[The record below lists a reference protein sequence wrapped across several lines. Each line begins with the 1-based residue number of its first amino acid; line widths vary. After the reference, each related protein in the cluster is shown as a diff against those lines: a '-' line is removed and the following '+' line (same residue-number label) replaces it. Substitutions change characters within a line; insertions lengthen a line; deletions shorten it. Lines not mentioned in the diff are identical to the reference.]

1 MRGMGQPPLVGRARG
16 VLIIRAMTIDRLRFA
31 PQFFVIAL
39 AGAVM
44 AFLTLIPLVML
55 LYGSLKSG
63 PPGVPSDLTVKNYL
77 VLFENWRL
85 VGAFANSLIF
95 STGSSFLAFAGGLY
109 LAWMTERTNVPWKG
123 IVYACILAPM
133 IVPGILTTVGWIMV
147 FGRRSGII
155 NLIATQY
162 LGFEQPIEIN
172 NMPGM
177 IWVQGTDQIPLA
189 FLLLAAAFR
198 SMDPS
203 LEEAAMVSG
212 SGIVST
218 TFRITLRVMLPAI
231 LAVWMISFVRAIEN
245 FEVPAL
251 IGIPAG
257 ILVFA
262 TEVYLATKNVPTDFG
277 LASTFAVVYLA
288 ITTVGVVFYLRW
300 TTASEQFAT
309 ITGKGYRPSAFDLG
323 TWRLPLAVSNI
334 LLCFILFILPILVVI
349 WSSFLPYYM
358 APSKAA
364 FDSLTLENY
373 KNLWNLPLVNR
384 ALWNSFILGISSSTI
399 TMLLTAVTAW
409 IIVRTSWRG
418 KGVLDFL
425 AFSPIAMPGLVLGI
439 AILWLYLVLPLP
451 VYGTLWILL
460 IAYVTKYLPY
470 GMRACSSSMLQI
482 KKELEEASE
491 ASGAPWSQTFRRVI
505 LPLLAPGFVAG
516 WIYVIT
522 HSFRELSTSIMLY
535 RSGTE
540 VIAIVLFELWDGGQY
555 PQLSALGMVLV
566 AILVTISLIARKIGA
581 RYSIQQI

>member
-1 MRGMGQPPLVGRARG
+1 MQTGL
-16 VLIIRAMTIDRLRFA
+16 RLAVR
-31 PQFFVIAL
+31 PQLFFVAL
-39 AGAVM
+39 AATLI
-44 AFLTLIPLVML
+44 AYLTLIPLVML

-63 PPGVPSDLTVKNYL
+63 PPGVPGALTLRNYL
-77 VLFENWRL
+77 ALFENWRL
-85 VGAFANSLIF
+85 PGALLNSLIF
-95 STGSSFLAFAGGLY
+95 SAGSSAVAFAGGLY
-109 LAWMTERTNVPWKG
+109 LAWMTERTNAPWRG
-123 IVYACILAPM
+123 ALYTCVLVPM
-133 IVPGILTTVGWIMV
+133 IVPGILTTVGWIIL

-155 NLIATQY
+155 NIVATQY

-177 IWVQGTDQIPLA
+177 IWVQGTDQIPLV
-189 FLLLAAAFR
+189 FLLLAAALR

-203 LEEAAMVSG
+203 LEEAAMVAG
-212 SGIVST
+212 SGIVQT
-218 TFRITLRVMLPAI
+218 TRRITARVLLPAI
-231 LAVWMISFVRAIEN
+231 LAVWMITFVRAIEN

-251 IGIPAG
+251 IGMPAG

-262 TEVYLATKNVPTDFG
+262 TEVYLATKTVPTDFG
-277 LASTFAVVYLA
+277 VASTFAVVYLA
-288 ITTVGVVFYLRW
+288 ITTVGVVLYLRW
-300 TTASEQFAT
+300 TAVSEQFAT
-309 ITGKGYRPSAFDLG
+309 VTGKGFRPTPFDLG
-323 TWRLPLAVSNI
+323 RWRKPFAVLNLSF
-334 LLCFILFILPILVVI
+334 CFVVFILPVLVVV
-349 WSSFLPYYM
+349 WSSFLPFYM

-364 FDSLTLENY
+364 LDSLTLENY
-373 KNLWNLPLVNR
+373 RNLWNFPLVHR
-384 ALWNSFILGISSSTI
+384 ALWNSFVLGISSSTI
-399 TMLLTAVTAW
+399 TMLLTAVIAW

-491 ASGAPWSQTFRRVI
+491 TSGASWNHTFRRVV

-540 VIAIVLFELWDGGQY
+540 VISIVLFELWDGGQY
-555 PQLSALGMVLV
+555 PALSALGMVLI
-566 AILVTISLIARKIGA
+566 AILVVISLIARALGA
-581 RYSIQQI
+581 RYSIQQV

>member
-1 MRGMGQPPLVGRARG
+1 MIESIRQIRLGPQSI
-16 VLIIRAMTIDRLRFA
+16 LI
-31 PQFFVIAL
+31 VL
-39 AGAVM
+39 AGGLLAY
-44 AFLTLIPLVML
+44 LTVIPLVML

-63 PPGVPSDLTVKNYL
+63 PPGVPGALTVENYFK
-77 VLFENWRL
+77 LFANWRL
-85 VGAFANSLIF
+85 APALLNSLVF
-95 STGSSFLAFAGGLY
+95 STGSSLLAFTGGLY
-109 LAWMTERTNVPWKG
+109 LAWTTERTNVPCRNA
-123 IVYACILAPM
+123 IYICVLVPM
-133 IVPGILTTVGWIMV
+133 IVPGILTTVGWIIL
-147 FGRRSGII
+147 FGRRSGVI
-155 NLIATQY
+155 NIVAAQ
-162 LGFEQPIEIN
+162 LGLDQPIEIY
-172 NMPGM
+172 NMAGM
-177 IWVQGTDQIPLA
+177 IWVQGTDQIPFA
-189 FLLLAAAFR
+189 FLLLAAALR

-203 LEEAAMVSG
+203 LEEAAMVAG
-212 SGIVST
+212 SGILRT
-218 TFRITLRVMLPAI
+218 TLRITMRVLLPAI

-251 IGIPAG
+251 IGMPAG

-288 ITTVGVVFYLRW
+288 ITTVGVLLYLKW
-300 TTASEQFAT
+300 TALSDQFAT
-309 ITGKGYRPSAFDLG
+309 ITGKGFRPTVYDLG
-323 TWRLPLAVSNI
+323 RWRRPIAVLNF
-334 LLCFILFILPILVVI
+334 FICSVVFILPVLIVV
-349 WSSFLPYYM
+349 WSSFLPFYM

-364 FDSLTLENY
+364 LDSLTLENY
-373 KNLWNLPLVNR
+373 KNLWNLPLVHR
-384 ALWNSFILGISSSTI
+384 ALWNSFVLGISSSTV
-399 TMLLTAVTAW
+399 TMLLTAVIAW
-409 IIVRTSWRG
+409 MIVRAKWHG
-418 KGVLDFL
+418 KGALDFL

-491 ASGAPWSQTFRRVI
+491 ASGASWRQTFRRVV

-555 PQLSALGMVLV
+555 PQLAALGMVLI
-566 AILVTISLIARKIGA
+566 AILVVISLIARAVGA
-581 RYSIQQI
+581 RYSIQQM

>member
-1 MRGMGQPPLVGRARG
+1 MIASLRQIRLGPQST
-16 VLIIRAMTIDRLRFA
+16 LIILAGG
-31 PQFFVIAL
+31 AL
-39 AGAVM
+39 AY
-44 AFLTLIPLVML
+44 LTVIPLVML
-55 LYGSLKSG
+55 VYGSLKSG
-63 PPGVPSDLTVKNYL
+63 PPGVAGALTSENYL
-77 VLFENWRL
+77 KLLANWRL
-85 VGAFANSLIF
+85 APALLNSLIF
-95 STGSSFLAFAGGLY
+95 STGSSLLAFAGGLY
-109 LAWMTERTNVPWKG
+109 LAWMTERTNLPWRG
-123 IVYACILAPM
+123 AVYTCILVPM
-133 IVPGILTTVGWIMV
+133 IVPGILTTVGWIIL

-155 NLIATQY
+155 NIIGMQY
-162 LGFEQPIEIN
+162 LGLSEPIEIN

-189 FLLLAAAFR
+189 FLLLAAALR

-203 LEEAAMVSG
+203 LEEAAMVAG
-212 SGIVST
+212 SGIFRT
-218 TFRITLRVMLPAI
+218 TMRITLRVLLPGI

-251 IGIPAG
+251 IGMPAG

-262 TEVYLATKNVPTDFG
+262 TEVYLATKTVPTDFG

-288 ITTVGVVFYLRW
+288 ITTVGVLLYLKW
-300 TTASEQFAT
+300 TAASEQYAT
-309 ITGKGYRPSAFDLG
+309 ITGKGFRPSAFDLG
-323 TWRLPLAVSNI
+323 RWRIPFAAFNM
-334 LLCFILFILPILVVI
+334 LLCFILFILPVLVVV
-349 WSSFLPYYM
+349 WSSFLPFYM
-358 APSKAA
+358 APSPTA
-364 FDSLTLENY
+364 FASLTLENY
-373 KNLWNLPLVNR
+373 HNLWNLPLVHR
-384 ALWNSFILGISSSTI
+384 AMWNSFVLGLGSSTL
-399 TMLLTAVTAW
+399 TMLLTAVIAW
-409 IIVRTSWRG
+409 IVVRTKWRG
-418 KGVLDFL
+418 KGALDFL

-439 AILWLYLVLPLP
+439 AILWLYLVLPVP

-491 ASGAPWSQTFRRVI
+491 ASGAAWSHTFKRVV

-540 VIAIVLFELWDGGQY
+540 VISIVLFELWDGGQY
-555 PQLSALGMVLV
+555 PALCALGIVMIV
-566 AILVTISLIARKIGA
+566 ILILISLIARAVGA